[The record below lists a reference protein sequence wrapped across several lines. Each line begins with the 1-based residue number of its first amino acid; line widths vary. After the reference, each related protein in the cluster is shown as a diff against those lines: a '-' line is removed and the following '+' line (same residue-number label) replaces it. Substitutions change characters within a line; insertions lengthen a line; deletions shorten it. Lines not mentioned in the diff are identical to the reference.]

1 MSIKEN
7 LDIIESSIINEMD
20 INNINVISKI
30 IKEIDDVQKS
40 KVKKI

>member
-1 MSIKEN
+1 MSNEEILSN
-7 LDIIESSIINEMD
+7 IIHEKD
-20 INNINVISKI
+20 KI